1 MSVGFPIH
9 DEAMGVT
16 QSATQGTHHHADADY
31 LKIKE
36 GAGVYGTPGKTYT
49 NSVADICILCQA
61 CDAYGAPYSCTALNG
76 ERFQL
81 QGFLRH

>member
-16 QSATQGTHHHADADY
+16 QSATQGTHYNDDY
-31 LKIKE
+31 IKIKE
-36 GAGVYGTPGKTYT
+36 GAAVYGTPGKTYT
-49 NSVADICILCQA
+49 NSVADICILCQVR
-61 CDAYGAPYSCTALNG
+61 DAYGAPYSCTAVNG

-81 QGFLRH
+81 QGFLKH